1 MHAFAH
7 AMRLRHQA
15 TVGLPEWHHQVLEF
29 AIERAKL
36 MKRLDEPRLSPDRH
50 GLRGDLHEHLLD
62 HARRDTIANDL
73 HEAGHRVSELVEMR
87 GHDR

>member
-7 AMRLRHQA
+7 AVRLRHHA

-29 AIERAKL
+29 GVERAQL
-36 MKRLDEPRLSPDRH
+36 MKRPDGPRLGPGRH

-62 HARRDTIANDL
+62 HARRDTVANDL
-73 HEAGHRVSELVEMR
+73 HEARYRVSELVEMR